1 MGAPAGKCTIAV
13 DTMGGDLGPTEF
25 IRGLLYATEELK
37 LDCNFILVG
46 KGRLLE
52 RLLKVRKLRADPSTI
67 RIHHTSQV
75 IGMEEKPI
83 QALKKKKDAS
93 MVQAIELVRAGQANA
108 MVSCGNTGAL
118 MAGGT
123 LRLRPLEGVDRPAL
137 GIIIPSRK
145 KPCVLIDVGANP
157 ESDATNLLHNAV
169 LGSNYA
175 KAALG
180 IARPKV
186 ALLTIGTE
194 EGKGN
199 SLINQTHTVM
209 QRLDG
214 IINYAGPIEGFQ
226 IFEGDV
232 DVIVCDGFV
241 GNVVLK
247 SSEALFG
254 FIGSTIKE
262 EMVRNPKRM
271 IGAALSKSA
280 FRDMKIR
287 LSPDQHAGAPL
298 LGIKGNI
305 LKTHGSSNFTAIG
318 NAMRIARELVRH
330 DMIDSIRTEI
340 HQANALIR
348 PQPTEQADAPV
359 SEE

>member
-1 MGAPAGKCTIAV
+1 MGARAGRCTIAV

-25 IRGLLYATEELK
+25 IRGLLYATQEFELEH
-37 LDCNFILVG
+37 DFILVG

-52 RLLKVRKLRADPSTI
+52 RLLKVRKFRVPAERI
-67 RIHHTSQV
+67 QIHHASEV
-75 IGMEEKPI
+75 IGMDEKPV
-83 QALKKKKDAS
+83 QALKKKKDSS
-93 MVQAIELVRAGQANA
+93 MAQAIELVRDGKADA

-137 GIIIPSRK
+137 GITIPSRK
-145 KPCVLIDVGANP
+145 KPSVLIDVGANP
-157 ESDATNLLHNAV
+157 ESEPINLLHNAV

-180 IARPKV
+180 IEKPKV
-186 ALLTIGTE
+186 GLLTIGTE

-199 SLINQTHTVM
+199 SLINETHVLL
-209 QRLDG
+209 QKING
-214 IINYAGPIEGFQ
+214 IIDYLGPIEGFH
-226 IFEGDV
+226 IFDGEV

-247 SSEALFG
+247 SSEALYA
-254 FIGSTIKE
+254 FIGNTMKE
-262 EMVRNPKRM
+262 EMVRNPKRI

-280 FRDMKIR
+280 FRDMKLR
-287 LSPDQHAGAPL
+287 LNPDKHAGAPL

-305 LKTHGSSNFTAIG
+305 LKTHGGSNYTAIA
-318 NAMRIARELVRH
+318 NALRIAGQIVQH
-330 DMIDSIRTEI
+330 DMLDSIRSEI
-340 HQANALIR
+340 SHANSLIETST
-348 PQPTEQADAPV
+348 PEAAP
-359 SEE
+359 EEA

>member
-1 MGAPAGKCTIAV
+1 MGARAGRCTIAV

-37 LDCNFILVG
+37 LDCNFTLVG

-52 RLLKVRKLRADPSTI
+52 RLLKVRKFHVDSGSI
-67 RIHHTSQV
+67 QIHHADEV
-75 IGMEEKPI
+75 IGMDEKPI
-83 QALKKKKDAS
+83 QALKKKKDSS
-93 MVQAIELVRAGQANA
+93 MFQAIELVRDGKANA
-108 MVSCGNTGAL
+108 MVSGGNAGAL

-180 IARPKV
+180 IEQPKV

-199 SLINQTHTVM
+199 SLINKTHAMM
-209 QRLDG
+209 QKLDG
-214 IINYAGPIEGFQ
+214 IIEYAGPIEGFQ
-226 IFEGDV
+226 IFDGNV

-254 FIGSTIKE
+254 FVGSTIKE
-262 EMVRNPKRM
+262 ELVRNPKRM

-305 LKTHGSSNFTAIG
+305 LKTHGSSNYIAIA
-318 NAMRIARELVRH
+318 NALRIARQIVEH
-330 DMIDSIRTEI
+330 DMLDTIRSEI
-340 HQANALIR
+340 NQANAIIR
-348 PQPTEQADAPV
+348 TPKPEKA
-359 SEE
+359 SSHESN

>member
-1 MGAPAGKCTIAV
+1 MGARAGRCTIAV

-25 IRGLLYATEELK
+25 FRGLLYATEELK
-37 LDCNFILVG
+37 LNCNFTLVG
-46 KGRLLE
+46 RGRLLE
-52 RLLKVRKLRADPSTI
+52 RLLKVRKIRVDPETI
-67 RIHHTSQV
+67 QIHHSSQV
-75 IGMEEKPI
+75 IGMDEKPI
-83 QALKKKKDAS
+83 QALKKKKDSS
-93 MVQAIELVRAGQANA
+93 MVQAIELVREGKANA

-123 LRLRPLEGVDRPAL
+123 LRLRPLDGVDRPAL
-137 GIIIPSRK
+137 GITIPSRK

-157 ESDATNLLHNAV
+157 ESEAINLLHNAV

-175 KAALG
+175 KAALNLAQPRVG
-180 IARPKV
+180 
-186 ALLTIGTE
+186 LLTIGTE

-199 SLINQTHTVM
+199 SLINKTHTLL
-209 QRLDG
+209 QKING
-214 IINYAGPIEGFQ
+214 IVNYVGPIEGFQ
-226 IFEGDV
+226 LFDGDV

-280 FRDMKIR
+280 FRDMKVR

-298 LGIKGNI
+298 LGVKGNI
-305 LKTHGSSNFTAIG
+305 LKTHGSSNYIAIA
-318 NAMRIARELVRH
+318 NALRIASQIVEH
-330 DMIDSIRTEI
+330 DMIDSIRSDLSEANSKIKVADTE
-340 HQANALIR
+340 AVVS
-348 PQPTEQADAPV
+348 QPTD
-359 SEE
+359 